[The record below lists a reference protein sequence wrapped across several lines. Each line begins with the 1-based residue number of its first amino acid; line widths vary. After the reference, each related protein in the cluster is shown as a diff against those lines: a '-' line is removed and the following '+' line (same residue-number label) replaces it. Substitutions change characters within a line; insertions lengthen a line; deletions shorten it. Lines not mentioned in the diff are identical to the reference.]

1 MDPSEYTYILV
12 SSLGL
17 ILSEML
23 AVGREFPLVTSGG
36 DPVPDHC
43 GGRPSP
49 EEEIWG
55 ALSRIGVCLSKN
67 TSSMGAQ
74 GVADPSVGAGRV
86 PGVPAGA

>member
-23 AVGREFPLVTSGG
+23 SDGQRLPRPASGG

-43 GGRPSP
+43 GGRPLP

-55 ALSRIGVCLSKN
+55 ALSRMGVCLSKN
-67 TSSMGAQ
+67 TSSMG
-74 GVADPSVGAGRV
+74 S
-86 PGVPAGA
+86 PGSC